1 MKSLGNHLIV
11 ELYDCDKTLINNVD
25 FVENTLVEA
34 SIKAKATII
43 EKKFHRFSPHGVSGA
58 VIIAESHF
66 AIHTWPE
73 YGYCAVDIFT
83 CGNLTDN
90 PAALEHIKEAFKSG
104 YYSAT
109 EMKRGIL
116 NIPEDQIKHKPDD
129 K

>member
-1 MKSLGNHLIV
+1 MKSLGNQLII
-11 ELYDCDKTLINNVD
+11 ELYNCDCEKINDVD
-25 FVENTLVEA
+25 FVEKTLVEA

-43 EKKFHRFSPHGVSGA
+43 DKKFHKFSPHGVSGA

-83 CGNLTDN
+83 CGDLTNN
-90 PAALEHIKEAFKSG
+90 PAALEHIKEEFNAS

-116 NIPEDQIKHKPDD
+116 NIPEDQLRHKPEG